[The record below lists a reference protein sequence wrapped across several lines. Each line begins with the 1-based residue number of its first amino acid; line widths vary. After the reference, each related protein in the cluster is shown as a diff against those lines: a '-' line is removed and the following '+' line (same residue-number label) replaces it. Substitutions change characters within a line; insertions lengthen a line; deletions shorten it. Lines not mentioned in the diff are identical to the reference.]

1 MRHKQ
6 MYKPVLP
13 VLKKLMAAE
22 TLERY
27 LHTRYVGQKRF
38 SRRGESAIPALDTL
52 TKRLRAQGVEEMV
65 IGMAHR
71 GRLNVLVNLLN
82 KDPAQLFAEF
92 EGKQTI
98 GSGSG
103 DGNTTWGIPV
113 IWKHLPVRCMWR
125 WRITPTSGDRES
137 GGAGQVRARQER
149 RGEDGQAKVVGVLI
163 HGIPRWAASA
173 STKPRLTDRRLRATA
188 LAVRYIW

>member
-1 MRHKQ
+1 
-6 MYKPVLP
+6 
-13 VLKKLMAAE
+13 MAAE

-38 SRRGESAIPALDTL
+38 SLEGGESAIPALDTL

-103 DGNTTWGIPV
+103 DVKYHMGYSSNLETPAGSLHVALAYNPSHRRRSLNPV
-113 IWKHLPVRCMWR
+113 VRW
-125 WRITPTSGDRES
+125 SG
-137 GGAGQVRARQER
+137 VRNPGRNAVVRMVRQKWW
-149 RGEDGQAKVVGVLI
+149 AYLFM
-163 HGIPRWAASA
+163 GIPRWAASA
-173 STKPRLTDRRLRATA
+173 STKPRLTYRRLRATA

>member
-1 MRHKQ
+1 
-6 MYKPVLP
+6 
-13 VLKKLMAAE
+13 
-22 TLERY
+22 
-27 LHTRYVGQKRF
+27 
-38 SRRGESAIPALDTL
+38 DTL

-103 DGNTTWGIPV
+103 DVKYHMGYSSNLETPAGSLHVALAYNPSHLEIVNPV
-113 IWKHLPVRCMWR
+113 VL
-125 WRITPTSGDRES
+125 
-137 GGAGQVRARQER
+137 GQVRARQER
-149 RGEDGQAKVVGVLI
+149 RGEEGQAKVVGVLI
-163 HGIPRWAASA
+163 HGDSA
-173 STKPRLTDRRLRATA
+173 LGGLGVNQTTFNLSQTQGYGTGGTLHLVINNQIGFTTSRLQDMRSSRYCTD
-188 LAVRYIW
+188 